1 MKLVRNAS
9 ILPAVILLLALFFN
23 SNVRADSP
31 SDYLHTRTYF
41 GVVLNSVSVDNSGEF
56 SGLNYSRVDNPAYE
70 VDLMP
75 AISQSFGYGVLIGH
89 REEAWA
95 GELSFWQSNHNATFG
110 PGSFVSPSGQSTT
123 FTQQYQS
130 TAVYYSVNIDFKRYF
145 FTEQQLQPF
154 LNLGVSFPWIVVN
167 NAAIDGYGNIGNL
180 TLAGL
185 GFNLGVGAEFY
196 LTPNVSFV
204 GDVCQ
209 RWASFDE
216 FRGLQSEYNQINQFG
231 NGNPTS
237 DEGSGLIFAI
247 GTTLGFE

>member
-1 MKLVRNAS
+1 MLWGFFFIFSS
-9 ILPAVILLLALFFN
+9 IFLN
-23 SNVRADSP
+23 SRADS
-31 SDYLHTRTYF
+31 R
-41 GVVLNSVSVDNSGEF
+41 
-56 SGLNYSRVDNPAYE
+56 A
-70 VDLMP
+70 
-75 AISQSFGYGVLIGH
+75 
-89 REEAWA
+89 
-95 GELSFWQSNHNATFG
+95 
-110 PGSFVSPSGQSTT
+110 
-123 FTQQYQS
+123 
-130 TAVYYSVNIDFKRYF
+130 DFKRYF